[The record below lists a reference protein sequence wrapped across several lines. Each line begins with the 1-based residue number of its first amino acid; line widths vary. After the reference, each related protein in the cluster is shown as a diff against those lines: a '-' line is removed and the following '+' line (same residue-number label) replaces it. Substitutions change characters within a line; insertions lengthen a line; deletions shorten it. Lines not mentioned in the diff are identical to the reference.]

1 MGTAGSQAEW
11 HRQKASL
18 LGGLHDGGIRVAP
31 TLLDDPQP
39 RQIGWLWGPSA
50 LAVERREA
58 VRKGRQ
64 PNPGLPVKRLHYR
77 SDGDESVA
85 PKFERHTVRPGFA
98 A

>member
-1 MGTAGSQAEW
+1 MEVYGS
-11 HRQKASL
+11 
-18 LGGLHDGGIRVAP
+18 
-31 TLLDDPQP
+31 PQP
-39 RQIGWLWGPSA
+39 SWTIPSRDRS
-50 LAVERREA
+50 VGCGVRPRWPSKRREA